1 MWHGWQTV
9 RVVIIGAGQVGS
21 SIAAD
26 LDDTHDVVVVERDPE
41 RAEELNY
48 SLDVLAIQGDGTAVS
63 TLEEAGID
71 EADMVIASTDN
82 DETNI
87 VACSTV
93 KAVSEAFTIAR
104 VKNTEYLWTWRR
116 SEKAFGVDF
125 MVCTNLLT
133 AEAIVRV
140 VGLPAARDV
149 DPFAGGRVQMAEFE
163 VDEGS
168 PVADQ
173 TVQEADRFEA
183 LTFAAILR
191 DGCVEIPRGETT
203 IRAGD
208 RVVVI
213 GSPKSVQEFATT
225 VAPEESPGTA
235 EEVVIVGGSE
245 IGYHVA
251 RLLEERGFSP
261 RLIEQDGER
270 ARELA
275 EELPNTV
282 VMESDATDLD
292 FLEREHVGEADML
305 IATLDSDEK
314 NLLVS
319 LLAARLGVERT
330 VAVIDTPTYVEL
342 FEAVGIDVGVSPREV
357 VAEEIT
363 RFTREGGAENV
374 ALIES
379 DKAEVLEIEIDADSV
394 LAGHAIRDSVSEL
407 PEGVVIGAITRDRE
421 FVVPRGDTVIEAG
434 DHVVVFVDT
443 AVSDRVASLL

>member
-1 MWHGWQTV
+1 M

-26 LDDTHDVVVVERDPE
+26 LDDTHDVVVVECNPSRV
-41 RAEELNY
+41 EELNY
-48 SLDVLAIQGDGTAVS
+48 SLDVMAVQGDGTAVS
-63 TLEEAGID
+63 TLEEAGV
-71 EADMVIASTDN
+71 ENADMVIASTDD

-93 KAVSEAFTIAR
+93 KAISDVFTIAR
-104 VKNTEYLWTWRR
+104 IKNTEYLWTWRR
-116 SEKAFGVDF
+116 SEKAFGIDF

-163 VDEGS
+163 VSEGS
-168 PVADQ
+168 PVANQ
-173 TVQEADRFEA
+173 TVKEADRFDA
-183 LTFAAILR
+183 LTFAAIVR
-191 DGCVEIPRGETT
+191 DGHVEIPRGETV
-203 IRAGD
+203 IEAGD

-261 RLIEQDGER
+261 RLIEQDGDR

-275 EELPNTV
+275 EDLPGTV
-282 VMESDATDLD
+282 VMESDATDLE
-292 FLEREHVGEADML
+292 FLEREHIGEADML
-305 IATLDSDEK
+305 IAALDSDEK

-319 LLAARLGVERT
+319 LLARRLGVERT
-330 VAVIDTPTYVEL
+330 VAVIDTTAYVEL
-342 FEAVGIDVGVSPREV
+342 FETVGIDVGVSPREV

-379 DKAEVLEIEIDADSV
+379 DKAEVLEIEVDAESV
-394 LAGHAIRDSVSEL
+394 LAGRQIREAVGEL

-421 FVVPRGDTVIEAG
+421 FVVPRGNTRIEVG
-434 DHVVVFVDT
+434 DHVVVFVETD
-443 AVSDRVASLL
+443 VSEKVSRLL

>member
-1 MWHGWQTV
+1 M

-26 LDDTHDVVVVERDPE
+26 LDATHEVVVVECDPA
-41 RAEELNY
+41 RVEELNY

-71 EADMVIASTDN
+71 DADMVIASTDN

-93 KAVSEAFTIAR
+93 KAISDAFTIAR
-104 VKNTEYLWTWRR
+104 VKNTEYLWTWQR
-116 SEKAFGVDF
+116 SEKAFGIDF

-168 PVADQ
+168 PIAGETVA
-173 TVQEADRFEA
+173 EADRFDA

-191 DGCVEIPRGETT
+191 NGNVDIPRGETV
-203 IRAGD
+203 IEAGD

-235 EEVVIVGGSE
+235 EEVVVVGGSE
-245 IGYHVA
+245 IGFHVA
-251 RLLEERGFSP
+251 RLLEERGFSS
-261 RLIEQDGER
+261 RLIEQDPDR

-275 EELPNTV
+275 EDLPNTV
-282 VMESDATDLD
+282 VMESDATNLD
-292 FLEREHVGEADML
+292 FLEREHIGEADML

-319 LLAARLGVERT
+319 LLAQRLGVERT
-330 VAVIDTPTYVEL
+330 VAVIDTTAYVEL

-379 DKAEVLEIEIDADSV
+379 DKAEVLEIEVDSDSV
-394 LAGHAIRDSVSEL
+394 LVDRPIHESVGSL

-421 FVVPRGDTVIEAG
+421 FVVPRGNTRIQRG

-443 AVSDRVASLL
+443 AVSDEVSKLL

>member
-1 MWHGWQTV
+1 M
-9 RVVIIGAGQVGS
+9 RVVVIGAGQVGS

-26 LDDTHDVVVVERDPE
+26 LHDTHDVVVVERDPE

-48 SLDVLAIQGDGTAVS
+48 SLDVLAVQGDGTAVS
-63 TLEEAGID
+63 TLEEAGVD

-87 VACSTV
+87 VVCSTV
-93 KAVSEAFTIAR
+93 KAISDSFTIAR
-104 VKNTEYLWTWRR
+104 IKNTEYLWTWRR
-116 SEKAFGVDF
+116 SQKAFGIDF

-163 VDEGS
+163 VDETS

-173 TVQEADRFEA
+173 TVEEADRFDA
-183 LTFAAILR
+183 LTFVAIVR
-191 DGCVEIPRGETT
+191 NGTVEIARGETV

-213 GSPKSVQEFATT
+213 GSPKSVQQFATT

-235 EEVVIVGGSE
+235 EEVVVVGGSE
-245 IGYHVA
+245 IGYHTA
-251 RLLEERGFSP
+251 RLLGERGFSP
-261 RLIEQDGER
+261 RLIEQDSER
-270 ARELA
+270 ARQLA
-275 EELPNTV
+275 EDLPDTV
-282 VMESDATDLD
+282 VMESDATDLE

-305 IATLDSDEK
+305 IAALDSDEK

-342 FEAVGIDVGVSPREV
+342 FEAVGIDVGISPREV

-379 DKAEVLEIEIDADSV
+379 DKAEVLEIEVDDESV
-394 LAGHAIRDSVSEL
+394 LAGKPIRESVADL
-407 PEGVVIGAITRDRE
+407 PEGVVVGAITRERE
-421 FVVPRGDTVIEAG
+421 FIVPRGDTVIEPG

-443 AVSDRVASLL
+443 SVSDRVLSLL